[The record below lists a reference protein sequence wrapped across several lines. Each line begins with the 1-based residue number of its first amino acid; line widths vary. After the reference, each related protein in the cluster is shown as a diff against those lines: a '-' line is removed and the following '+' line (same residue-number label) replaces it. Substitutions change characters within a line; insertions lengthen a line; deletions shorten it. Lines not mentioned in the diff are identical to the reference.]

1 MDNIFEEFYGSS
13 FESEVV
19 GTEGLLDNKF
29 VRFGIKA
36 GAAYIGFKIAKHF
49 IGKKIKKLQ
58 DEDDARYKANID
70 RATIKFTSEQEV
82 KEWLAKLDEVMR
94 DISFNKVLSKTLYFE
109 ELIRKLGENPTIIN
123 HPVLK
128 AENRSSLEDRI
139 LSATNE
145 PEYVRI
151 CIWDDDYSDIEAL
164 YVDGDVSI
172 DFGVF
177 IEKDNKG
184 NPSKIIFVNEYNGNK
199 AEYKYS
205 TGLYSKYGL
214 FGEFM
219 NRIVEDK
226 LYENKGDIYDV
237 TMRFLDDAY
246 VEVCNVNKD
255 IQHAFFNRMNISYNI
270 IKIETGY
277 IDIPVKYIGGPVNE

>member
-1 MDNIFEEFYGSS
+1 MNKSIYEEFYGSS

-29 VRFGIKA
+29 VRFGIQA
-36 GAAYIGFKIAKHF
+36 GAIYIGFKIGKHF
-49 IGKKIKKLQ
+49 INKKIKKLQ
-58 DEDDARYKANID
+58 DEADARQKANIN
-70 RATIKFTSEQEV
+70 RATVKLTSKQEV
-82 KEWLAKLDEVMR
+82 KEWLANLDEVMR
-94 DISFNKVLSKTLYFE
+94 DISFNKVLSKPLYFE

-151 CIWDDDYSDIEAL
+151 CIWDDDYSDIEAF

-177 IEKDNKG
+177 IEKDNAG
-184 NPSKIIFVNEYNGNK
+184 NPNKIIFVNEYNGNK

-214 FGEFM
+214 LGKFM

-226 LYENKGDIYDV
+226 LYESKDWMYD
-237 TMRFLDDAY
+237 TFIRFLEDAY

-255 IQHAFFNRMNISYNI
+255 IQHALFNRMNIAYNI
-270 IKIETGY
+270 SKVETGY
-277 IDIPVKYIGGPVNE
+277 IDIPVKFVGGTNE